1 MSGWRPNVLLKC
13 HTPKI
18 QTPGLPLKP
27 AAPQVSLS
35 FVNGTTTYSS
45 ARKILQAFFPFSLF
59 SYYVWCIG
67 MACFFQIHPDP
78 NYFLSMPPLPA
89 WLWYPSA
96 TDLCTVV
103 SALNVWL
110 LLSTSSVYSPCKQQW
125 NLENIWSKSYNIVLF
140 HFESNSNPPLWP
152 LNFFTV

>member
-27 AAPQVSLS
+27 AAPHVSLR
-35 FVNGTTTYSS
+35 FVNSATTYSS
-45 ARKILQAFFPFSLF
+45 ARKTLQAFFPLSLF

-67 MACFFQIHPDP
+67 MACFFQIHPNPD
-78 NYFLSMPPLPA
+78 YFLSMPPLPA
-89 WLWYPSA
+89 WLWCPIA

-103 SALNVWL
+103 SALNVL
-110 LLSTSSVYSPCKQQW
+110 LLLGPLVPTLHANSNEILKIFEANHITSFYFTSSQIQILHYD
-125 NLENIWSKSYNIVLF
+125 L
-140 HFESNSNPPLWP
+140 
-152 LNFFTV
+152 